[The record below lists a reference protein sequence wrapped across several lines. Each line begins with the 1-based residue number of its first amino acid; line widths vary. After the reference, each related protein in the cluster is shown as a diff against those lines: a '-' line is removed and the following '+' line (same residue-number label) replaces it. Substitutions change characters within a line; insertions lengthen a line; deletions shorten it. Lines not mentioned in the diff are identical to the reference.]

1 MINSTNNLPE
11 PHPDEDDDGPYDET
25 EAELVRWN
33 NPLRPEDWLD
43 NYQEVSLY

>member
-1 MINSTNNLPE
+1 MINADYLPE
-11 PHPDEDDDGPYDET
+11 PHPDDDGDIPYDET

-43 NYQEVSLY
+43 YQDLSLY

>member
-1 MINSTNNLPE
+1 MINTSNLPE
-11 PHPDEDDDGPYDET
+11 PHPDDDDGPYDET

-43 NYQEVSLY
+43 SYQEASLY